1 MVFRALSMV
10 HPSEDEVPWG
20 WNPVPDEVGGR
31 DLLGVEVQR
40 IADQLVA
47 LIEEVVHPHGDSPAL
62 LRELVPA
69 QHDGA
74 TGDDWQRALAAH
86 RPILSEDCCFGNRK
100 REARVPMDSA
110 LRPGLDCPEAKSAH
124 ADDGRGLLYSSD
136 VWLFFL
142 TRKVGRLNVAQLI

>member
-10 HPSEDEVPWG
+10 HPSEDEDPWG
-20 WNPVPDEVGGR
+20 WNPVPNEVGDR

-74 TGDDWQRALAAH
+74 TGDGREVAIMSDADPFDIGDLAVH
-86 RPILSEDCCFGNRK
+86 
-100 REARVPMDSA
+100 
-110 LRPGLDCPEAKSAH
+110 
-124 ADDGRGLLYSSD
+124 GLL
-136 VWLFFL
+136 
-142 TRKVGRLNVAQLI
+142 